1 MLDRLTSGAL
11 LLVAISLPIIGC
23 TSSQVDTLQVTPSTV
38 TMSAGAT
45 AQLTATGIYHHG
57 SGPSTTQDLTSQVTW
72 KSSSADV
79 ATVSATGLVTGIG
92 AGTNTITAT
101 INGYTGLL
109 SASSTVT
116 VAANNTG
123 GGGTGNDVVSVSIIP
138 GSQSVAV
145 AGETGQFIAIGTT
158 SGGNQVNLTD
168 SATWTS
174 SNVSVATVSSHGL
187 ATATGSGTSTIT
199 AIATNSDQTV
209 ASGTATFTVTGA
221 AAGPLLSIS
230 IIPNAQTM
238 IAGQTSQLIAIGTFN
253 TSPAT
258 QNVTGSV
265 AWASSNTAVANVT
278 ASGGLV
284 SAVGPGVCVITAI
297 GTNAGG
303 GVVTATSTFTVTGSS
318 SSAEPLASLAIV
330 PNSQTALAV
339 NQTAHFIAIAATGSG
354 NTVNL
359 TNQSATVGS
368 ATIAAAVWSSSN
380 PTVAT
385 IDPSTGIA
393 TALTAGTTAITAE
406 ASNPDGTVVLA
417 TATFTVTIPTVAEP
431 LVSMA
436 ILPASQTLAAAGQ
449 QANLTAIATTGSG
462 TTVNL
467 TDKTALV
474 GTTTI
479 QKAVWASSSPSVA
492 SVDPATGI
500 VTANGSGVAVIT
512 AIATNPGDGT
522 VVTATATITSTATS
536 TSGSSIASI
545 SVIPGDQSVASP
557 NDTTQFLAI
566 GTTTTGATENITT
579 QVTWSS
585 SSAQIANIG
594 ANTGYATAVGAGSAT
609 ITALYAPANGNV
621 VTGTATFTVTG
632 GTVEQ
637 YVAPLTILPASQ
649 TIGSGVTTQF
659 IALATLGSTG
669 QVVDVTDSQQLTW
682 SVADTS
688 IATISNYPANPAGVV
703 TGQSAGT
710 TNITAELTN
719 KDGSVV
725 TSTASITVTT
735 APPPEE
741 ILTLTIYPS
750 AITVLDFNLTG
761 QFLAIGTFSQPPYV
775 RDLTN
780 APTTTWVSSAP
791 EIFPVGESSQG
802 SGGNTGAS
810 AGLVTAYGSGSAD
823 IIAESTSKDGTI
835 QVAQATFNC
844 PEVLPNGLST
854 TASCYPNQ
862 PPAPELLATVTVFN
876 EGLNTTD
883 WEVTGPSATGT
894 PNVMHC
900 GPGWA
905 LNGGAGGSVCTA
917 TYPMNATTPA
927 GTPGVVLE
935 AQGGAFGGWSYNCIP
950 SDSQGNPLP
959 GPTFYTA
966 VGPNYCVA
974 TLESSYIDSNGD
986 TVVVPGIDTTIGAIF
1001 N

>member
-11 LLVAISLPIIGC
+11 LLVSISLPIIGC
-23 TSSQVDTLQVTPSTV
+23 TTSQVDSLQVSPTIV

-57 SGPSTTQDLTSQVTW
+57 SGPSTSQDLTSQVTW
-72 KSSSADV
+72 KTTSADV
-79 ATVSATGLVTGIG
+79 ATVSASGLVTGVG
-92 AGTNTITAT
+92 AGTITITAT
-101 INGYTGLL
+101 INGYTGEL
-109 SASSTVT
+109 SASSSVTVT
-116 VAANNTG
+116 ANNSG
-123 GGGTGNDVVSVSIIP
+123 GGGSGSNVVSVSIIP
-138 GSQSVAV
+138 GAQSVAV
-145 AGETGQFIAIGTT
+145 GGETGQYIAIGTT

-187 ATATGSGTSTIT
+187 ATAVGAGSTTIT

-221 AAGPLLSIS
+221 TAGPLLSIS
-230 IIPNAQTM
+230 IIPDAQTM
-238 IAGQTSQLIAIGTFN
+238 IAGQTSQLIAIGAFN
-253 TSPAT
+253 VAPST
-258 QNVTGSV
+258 QNITSSVT
-265 AWASSNTAVANVT
+265 WATSNSAVASIS
-278 ASGGLV
+278 AGGLLT
-284 SAVGPGVCVITAI
+284 ATGPGVCAITAI

-339 NQTAHFIAIAATGSG
+339 NQTAHFIAIATTGTG

-359 TNQSATVGS
+359 TNQSATVGG

-385 IDPSTGIA
+385 IDPATGVA
-393 TALTAGTTAITAE
+393 TALSAGTTAITAQ
-406 ASNPDGTVVLA
+406 ASNPDATVVLA

-436 ILPASQTLAAAGQ
+436 IVPATQTLAAAGQ
-449 QANLTAIATTGSG
+449 TANLTAIATTGSG

-467 TDKTALV
+467 TNKTALV

-479 QKAVWASSSPSVA
+479 QAAVWASSSPAVA
-492 SVDPATGI
+492 SVDPATGV

-522 VVTATATITSTATS
+522 VVTATATITSTAVNT
-536 TSGSSIASI
+536 TGGAIASI
-545 SVIPGDQSVASP
+545 DVIPGDQSVASP

-566 GTTTTGATENITT
+566 GTSTTGATVNITS

-585 SSAQIANIG
+585 SSTQIATVG
-594 ANTGYATAVGAGSAT
+594 ANTGYATAVGKGSAT
-609 ITALYAPANGNV
+609 ITALFTPASGNV
-621 VTGTATFTVTG
+621 VTGTAAFTVTG
-632 GTVEQ
+632 GTLET
-637 YVAPLTILPASQ
+637 YVSPLTILPASQ

-669 QVVDVTDSQQLTW
+669 EVVDVTDSKQITW
-682 SVADTS
+682 SVADSS
-688 IATISNYPANPAGVV
+688 IATVSNYPANPAGVV

-710 TNITAELTN
+710 TTITAELSN
-719 KDGSVV
+719 GADGTVI
-725 TSTASITVTT
+725 TSTSSITVTT

-750 AITVLDFNLTG
+750 TITVLDFNLTG

-780 APTTTWVSSAP
+780 APTTTWLSSEP
-791 EIFPVGESSQG
+791 ESFPVGQSSLG
-802 SGGNTGAS
+802 SGGNNGAS
-810 AGLVTAYGSGSAD
+810 AGLVTAYSSGGAD

-835 QVAQATFNC
+835 QVAQATFAC
-844 PEVLPNGLST
+844 PEVIPGPGVT
-854 TASCYPNQ
+854 TPSCYPNE
-862 PPAPELLATVTVFN
+862 PPAAELLATVTVFN

-894 PNVMHC
+894 PNVIHC

-905 LNGGAGGSVCTA
+905 LNGGTGGSVCTG
-917 TYPMNATTPA
+917 TYPMIAKTPA

-935 AQGGAFGGWSYNCIP
+935 GQGAAFGGWSYNCIP
-950 SDSQGNPLP
+950 SDSKGNYLP
-959 GPTFYTA
+959 GPVYWTA
-966 VGPNYCVA
+966 AGPNYCVA
-974 TLESSYIDSNGD
+974 TLDSSYVDTNGD